1 MVRTPGSHP
10 GNRGSIPLETTKTKR
25 THTKRGTVHTSV
37 FFLFTP
43 ALTEDKQSQVSAII
57 FLGALSKLI
66 YIKMFF

>member
-1 MVRTPGSHP
+1 
-10 GNRGSIPLETTKTKR
+10 
-25 THTKRGTVHTSV
+25 V